1 LTATATYN
9 LNPDFSGTVTLGQ
22 NLDTR
27 NVRQLGTVGRSL
39 IALQPF
45 KLSNTV
51 TPDIPVDAE
60 QVIHDAGWFGQ
71 GTLDIKDQLHL
82 SAAVRNDGSSTIV
95 AHRRAQ
101 VQLVLDVESHRCAP
115 PRNDGSSTF
124 GRGNLRSW
132 FPKGSAAW
140 EFTKAI
146 GEQSWLSYGK
156 ARVAYG
162 EAGIE
167 PLPYLT
173 IQTYSSSE
181 LLGGSNTP
189 SQGGQPG
196 LASSFKAADVLK
208 PERSKEF
215 ETGVDFGFFKD
226 RADASITWYNK
237 TSSDVILLA
246 PVNPSSGYPTQA
258 KNAATIRNRGWETSV
273 NLRPVQTPDYG
284 WDVGLQWARNR
295 SLVQKLPA
303 GLQYVK
309 IGDFNNQIAM
319 T

>member
-1 LTATATYN
+1 
-9 LNPDFSGTVTLGQ
+9 GQ

-51 TPDIPVDAE
+51 TPDLPVDAE

-71 GTLDIKDQLHL
+71 GTLDMWGQLHL
-82 SAAVRNDGSSTIV
+82 SAAVRNDGSSTFW
-95 AHRRAQ
+95 R
-101 VQLVLDVESHRCAP
+101 S
-115 PRNDGSSTF
+115 
-124 GRGNLRSW
+124 NLRSW

-140 EFTKAI
+140 
-146 GEQSWLSYGK
+146 
-156 ARVAYG
+156 
-162 EAGIE
+162 
-167 PLPYLT
+167 
-173 IQTYSSSE
+173 
-181 LLGGSNTP
+181 
-189 SQGGQPG
+189 
-196 LASSFKAADVLK
+196 
-208 PERSKEF
+208 
-215 ETGVDFGFFKD
+215 GFFKD

-258 KNAATIRNRGWETSV
+258 KNAATIRNRGWEASL
-273 NLRPVQTPDYG
+273 NLRPVQAPDYG

-303 GLQYVK
+303 GLQYVV
-309 IGDFNNQIAM
+309 IGDFNRQVAM
-319 T
+319 TGQPIGVYLGTGFMRCGVSKGTDSVAVDAAGTKGVLSTYCGSAPSGALFIGPDGYPVQDPDLRIVQDPNYDWTASVRSSFR